1 MSISSFSGLQTSLRA
16 LMAQQAA
23 LDTTAHNIAN
33 VNTVGYTRQTTE
45 LAAALPYTLAAGV
58 TQSGSGAQIGQG
70 VDVLSFR
77 RAREVFGDLQYR
89 AQQMLS
95 GQASTEAQA
104 LDQAQDLAGEPSDSS
119 INALLSKY
127 HDAWQ
132 DVADH
137 PESTS
142 AKAALIGHAQS
153 LVTAVNQLDAGL
165 AQIQSTAASQYA
177 QQVGAQGPV
186 QAAATEIATLNAGI
200 KDAIARGQAPN
211 DLLDRRDVL
220 LDQLSSLGQ
229 LSTTDLGDGSI
240 SVQFGDAAAPLVND
254 TTVTWPQ
261 ALTTA
266 TGGKLGALLD
276 LGSATGRIGA
286 YRTDLDA
293 MASSLATTTN
303 AIHPTAF
310 FSGTTAA
317 SLSVVAT
324 SATVTAGSSGA
335 AGANDLALQLA
346 GLRGGATGAAYATLV
361 QDMGAGAA
369 DAQRRADTSATLS
382 AAADAR
388 RQSVS
393 GVSLDE
399 ELTDMLRYQRGYQAA
414 SRALSTMDEMLD
426 VLINRTG
433 RVGL

>member
-1 MSISSFSGLQTSLRA
+1 MTISSFSGLQTSLRA

-33 VNTVGYTRQTTE
+33 VNTVGYTRQRVD
-45 LAAALPYTLAAGV
+45 LAAATPYTLTAGV
-58 TQSGSGAQIGQG
+58 TSLGGGAQLGQG
-70 VDVLSFR
+70 VDVQGFTRL
-77 RAREVFGDLQYR
+77 RETFGDLQYR

-95 GQASTEAQA
+95 GQASTQAQA
-104 LDQAQDLAGEPSDSS
+104 LDQAQDLAGEPSDTG
-119 INALLSKY
+119 INALLSAY
-127 HDAWQ
+127 HSAWQ

-137 PESTS
+137 PESTA
-142 AKAALIGHAQS
+142 AKAALVGSAKS
-153 LVTAVNQLDAGL
+153 LATAINQLDAGL
-165 AQIQSTAASQYA
+165 AQIQSTASTSYA
-177 QQVGAQGPV
+177 QQIGPQGPI
-186 QAAATEIATLNAGI
+186 QAAATEISQLNSAI
-200 KDAIARGQAPN
+200 KDAVAKGQSPN

-220 LDQLSSLGQ
+220 LDQLSSFGQ
-229 LSTTDLGDGSI
+229 VSSTDLGNGSI

-261 ALTTA
+261 ALTSA

-276 LGSATGRIGA
+276 LGSATGTIGA

-293 MASSLATTTN
+293 VAGALTTTTN

-310 FSGTTAA
+310 FSGTTAS
-317 SLSVVAT
+317 SLTVVAT
-324 SATVTAGSSGA
+324 SATVTAGSTGA
-335 AGANDLALQLA
+335 PGANDIALQLSA
-346 GLRGGATGAAYATLV
+346 LRGGAADTAYAGLIR
-361 QDMGAGAA
+361 DMGAGAA
-369 DAQRRADTSATLS
+369 DAQRRADTATTLS
-382 AAADAR
+382 DAADAR
-388 RQSVS
+388 RQAVS

-433 RVGL
+433 KVGL

>member
-33 VNTVGYTRQTTE
+33 VNTKGYTRQTVE
-45 LAAALPYTLAAGV
+45 LGASLPYTLSAGV
-58 TQSGSGAQIGQG
+58 TQSGAGAQIGQG
-70 VDVLSFR
+70 VDVLAFS
-77 RAREVFGDLQYR
+77 RARDVFGDLQFR

-95 GQASTEAQA
+95 GQASTQAQA
-104 LDQAQDLAGEPSDSS
+104 LDQAQDLAGEPSDTS

-137 PESTS
+137 PGTAS
-142 AKAALIGHAQS
+142 AKAALIGHATS
-153 LVTAVNQLDAGL
+153 LAKAINQLDAGL
-165 AQIQSTAASQYA
+165 AQIQASAGAQYTALTGS
-177 QQVGAQGPV
+177 QGPV
-186 QAAATEIATLNAGI
+186 QAAATEIATLNRSI
-200 KDAIARGQAPN
+200 TDAVARGQEPN
-211 DLLDRRDVL
+211 DLLDRRDLL
-220 LDQLSSLGQ
+220 LDQLSELGQ
-229 LSTTDLGDGSI
+229 VSVSDLGNGSI
-240 SVQFGDAAAPLVND
+240 SVQFGDAAGPLVNGA
-254 TTVTWPQ
+254 TVTWPQ
-261 ALTTA
+261 TLGTT

-276 LGSATGRIGA
+276 LGSSGTIGA
-286 YRTDLDA
+286 YRADLDA
-293 MASSLATTTN
+293 MAAGLTTATN
-303 AIHPTAF
+303 AIHPTPF

-317 SLSVVAT
+317 TFGVA
-324 SATVTAGSSGA
+324 ATPVTVRAGSTAA

-346 GLRGGATGAAYATLV
+346 ALRGGSSDTAYAGLV
-361 QDMGAGAA
+361 RDMGAGAA
-369 DAQRRADTSATLS
+369 DARRRADTSATLAAS
-382 AAADAR
+382 ADER

-393 GVSLDE
+393 GVALDE
-399 ELTDMLRYQRGYQAA
+399 ELTDMLRFQRGYQAA